1 MTFEQKLRGGREQAL
16 KTLVVQAEGTVGA
29 KVSERG
35 MALDVHQCSQRTGL
49 WGGRGGKEVGDG
61 VPKQ

>member
-49 WGGRGGKEVGDG
+49 
-61 VPKQ
+61 

>member
-1 MTFEQKLRGGREQAL
+1 MTFEQKELRGGREAAL

-35 MALDVHQCSQRTGL
+35 MALDVHQCGQKTGL
-49 WGGRGGKEVGDG
+49 
-61 VPKQ
+61 